1 MAEPKRDASA
11 TRGNGRSVSAKT
23 RPSLTT
29 GSARSILLTVL
40 GELVYPNEQ
49 PVWTSSLLY
58 MLVGMGIEQR
68 TARQAISRASGSG
81 WITGHREGREVC
93 WELTPSGKHLI
104 EEGAKRVYS
113 LHADA
118 EPWDGNWLVLLV
130 TISESQRSVRKM
142 LYTALDWEGF
152 GNPTPGVWVSPHSD
166 REAQAQRVIDELDLR
181 PSTLAFVGQ
190 ARAIGQTEQ
199 ELVSSA
205 WDLNAVISEYEELL
219 IRYSGLQPTPGDP
232 LLFTHLRLVNEWQR
246 FPFMD
251 PQLPAELLPDW
262 IGRRAAVM
270 FHQLRTA
277 WYDDAQAR
285 WHEVA
290 KETSPG

>member
-1 MAEPKRDASA
+1 MSDPHDGLPA
-11 TRGNGRSVSAKT
+11 TTGGDRSPRA
-23 RPSLTT
+23 RPSLTP
-29 GSARSILLTVL
+29 GSARSLLLTVL

-58 MLVGMGIEQR
+58 MLVGLGIEQR
-68 TARQAISRASGSG
+68 TARQAISRASSSG
-81 WITGHREGREVC
+81 WIKGHRQGREVC
-93 WELTPSGKHLI
+93 WQLTNSGKRLI
-104 EEGAKRVYS
+104 EDGAKRVYS
-113 LHADA
+113 LHAEA

-130 TISESQRSVRKM
+130 TIPESQRSVRKM

-152 GNPTPGVWVSPHSD
+152 GNPTPGVWVSPHSG
-166 REAQAQRVIDELDLR
+166 RHEEAQRVIDDLELR

-190 ARAIGQTEQ
+190 AKSIGQTEKELVQSAWNLEEVTSEYQ
-199 ELVSSA
+199 ELLV
-205 WDLNAVISEYEELL
+205 
-219 IRYSGLQPTPGDP
+219 RYSGLQPAPGDP
-232 LLFTHLRLVNEWQR
+232 LLFTHIRLVNEWQK

-277 WYDDAQAR
+277 WYDSAQAR
-285 WHEVA
+285 WREVA
-290 KETSPG
+290 KETSPGL